1 MSLTTIIMA
10 GGLGKRMRSETPKVL
25 QLLNEK
31 PLLYYVILTA
41 IEAKSENILI
51 VVGKYKKLIEEAV
64 IEHFPPTM
72 CNLIHYCD
80 QKEVI
85 VDGVSK
91 VQGTGDAIKSCLPFF
106 INHQMPLTSKVLILS
121 GDVPLIKPD
130 TIRHLLQK
138 GNSILVTHSDNPFG
152 CGRVVFSDDHKV
164 IKIIEEKDCSVKEK
178 NIPYIN
184 CGIYCLSVELLF
196 LGIPLITNNNKNNE
210 YYLTDIVQIA
220 NENYVPIKYHELP
233 KPQQYEIININ
244 TPEDLFLANRLFM

>member
-1 MSLTTIIMA
+1 MA

-25 QLLNEK
+25 QLLHEK

-64 IEHFPPTM
+64 AKYFPPTM

-85 VDGVSK
+85 VEGVAK

-106 INHQMPLTSKVLILS
+106 IENNIQLSSKVLILS

-138 GNSILVTHSDNPFG
+138 GNAILITHSDHPFG
-152 CGRVVFSDDHKV
+152 CGRVLFSEDRKV
-164 IKIIEEKDCSVKEK
+164 IKIIEEKDCSEEEQ
-178 NIPYIN
+178 NISHIN

-196 LGIPLITNNNKNNE
+196 LGIPLITNNNKNSE

-220 NENYVPIKYHELP
+220 NENHVPIKYHELP
-233 KPQQYEIININ
+233 KSQQYEMININ